1 MRRIVQALLVALLA
15 LVPFLASAQ
24 SSVTGSGFQ
33 VQNLSE
39 TQPANIVITY
49 YTSTGSTVTQS
60 AQIPAGASLTFFNGQ
75 GGTVAMSA
83 PAGFRGSVV
92 ISSDQPI
99 AAITNLIGSGVGES
113 YGGFASGSQTVS
125 VPLITRNNFGNT
137 TVLTVQNTG
146 SASTD
151 VTVTYTPGTVGNTG
165 VTDTA
170 TIPAGASATFE
181 QSSKTALGDRFVG
194 SATVTAST
202 GGSIVAIVNQ
212 EGNSQLLTYNGFTA
226 AGASIAVPL
235 LVANNFGSLT
245 GLQVQNTGSSS
256 ANVTVTYTP
265 NTVADAGTA
274 ASVCGTPTAE
284 TATIAAGG
292 SKTFIQAG
300 GDSAEG
306 FNNFFATCRYV
317 GGATITAT
325 GGSLVAIVNQV
336 AGTSASSYESFSVAA
351 ATNTVKVPLAM
362 ANNFGNYTGIQIQN
376 VGSSSAQVTL
386 AYGTNTVTDAG
397 TAASVCGTPTSRT
410 VTVAAGSSYTF
421 IQSADGSDANGFDSQ
436 FSGCRYVGSATI
448 STATGGKIVA
458 IVNQAASGTGDTLY
472 TYNAFN
478 Q

>member
-1 MRRIVQALLVALLA
+1 
-15 LVPFLASAQ
+15 
-24 SSVTGSGFQ
+24 
-33 VQNLSE
+33 
-39 TQPANIVITY
+39 VITY

-75 GGTVAMSA
+75 GGTVAMLA

-99 AAITNLIGSGVGES
+99 AAITNLIGSGIGES
-113 YGGFASGSQTVS
+113 YGGFANGSQTVS

-146 SASTD
+146 SASTN

-170 TIPAGASATFE
+170 TIPAGASVNFE

-194 SATVTAST
+194 SATITASA

-212 EGNSQLLTYNGFTA
+212 EVSGSATQLMTYNGFTA
-226 AGASIAVPL
+226 AGSSIAVPL
-235 LVANNFGSLT
+235 LVANNYGALT
-245 GLQVQNTGSSS
+245 GLQIQNTGSSS
-256 ANVTVTYTP
+256 ASVTVTYTP
-265 NTVADAGTA
+265 NTVSDAGTA
-274 ASVCGTPTAE
+274 ASVCGTPAAE
-284 TATIAAGG
+284 TVTITAGG

-317 GGATITAT
+317 GGATITAS

-336 AGTSASSYESFSVAA
+336 SGGSASSYESFSVSN
-351 ATNTVKVPLAM
+351 ATNIVKVPLAM
-362 ANNFGNYTGIQIQN
+362 ANNFGNFTGIQIQN

-386 AYGTNTVTDAG
+386 TYGANTVTDAG
-397 TAASVCGTPTSRT
+397 TATSVCGTPTSRT

-421 IQSADGSDANGFDSQ
+421 IQSADGSSANGFDSQ
-436 FSGCRYVGSATI
+436 FAGCRYVGSATI

-458 IVNQAASGTGDTLY
+458 IVNQVAPGTGDTLY